1 MPPARQV
8 QIHRHSTF
16 PKLRPTPSG
25 PCHLIAKWSALSEC
39 GSQCPPSHPQ
49 PSLYPSQT
57 SREVRR
63 TLLSVGQ
70 RAADTLIPG
79 CPTSCGYMATMN
91 DSRQRQS
98 FTNSPHRLR
107 ITPAAA
113 EPQKPTSSLLPPPH
127 CPSAAKPNVPTST
140 RPETPRTRRARF
152 PAPLFFSLFPLFR
165 PFHSGTPETTA
176 NDRKPPPTTANSLT
190 APSTVPA
197 PETHAAPANSTPR
210 STTDTA

>member
-1 MPPARQV
+1 MPSHEQARIHPAP
-8 QIHRHSTF
+8 TF
-16 PKLRPTPSG
+16 LPTP
-25 PCHLIAKWSALSEC
+25 PPPIASWSELSEC

-127 CPSAAKPNVPTST
+127 CPSAAKPNVPI
-140 RPETPRTRRARF
+140 PP
-152 PAPLFFSLFPLFR
+152 
-165 PFHSGTPETTA
+165 HSPTT
-176 NDRKPPPTTANSLT
+176 NCKPPSTPSLT
-190 APSTVPA
+190 APSTAPA
-197 PETHAAPANSTPR
+197 PETHAAPANSTPH